1 MILLESRPASADT
14 TLQQPAMQPSRGT
27 KLALCAEAS
36 TVGFERIM
44 CHPAAKHRDS
54 LASDNAGFGVQQNPL
69 RATWAR
75 RSPLSGMPV
84 PVFLHDVERGFRV

>member
-1 MILLESRPASADT
+1 VDI

-44 CHPAAKHRDS
+44 CHPTATRRDS
-54 LASDNAGFGVQQNPL
+54 VPSDNAEFG
-69 RATWAR
+69 AAAKAFAR
-75 RSPLSGMPV
+75 HVGS
-84 PVFLHDVERGFRV
+84 